1 MKPCMLPTFTTGVH
15 RSRRP
20 FFVTSAIAV
29 TSDPPSLSPP
39 PPPRL
44 LAPARLE
51 VANLGEAGSGR
62 YRTTPFG
69 QLGPLLPGGAGSSV
83 DSGALSAALAVQSGA
98 ADQLQALLGRLE
110 RSERDTAAAYRELEE
125 LRVRLAD
132 HQAAERWPVRD
143 GGDRIFF
150 FYKFCPN
157 PLIGRIDKDRAPAKQ
172 SLLRW
177 PCPLPSD
184 RAIPGLWQNL
194 ESKV

>member
-1 MKPCMLPTFTTGVH
+1 MLPTFTTGVN

-39 PPPRL
+39 PPRL

-51 VANLGEAGSGR
+51 VANLGEAGGGR

-132 HQAAERWPVRD
+132 HQAVER
-143 GGDRIFF
+143 
-150 FYKFCPN
+150 
-157 PLIGRIDKDRAPAKQ
+157 
-172 SLLRW
+172 
-177 PCPLPSD
+177 
-184 RAIPGLWQNL
+184 
-194 ESKV
+194 